1 MHKIFDKTQKA
12 RWLYYPYIMTVSIGY
27 KETETV
33 CFIPEM
39 FEYKGLIMININA
52 NVYILYRKII

>member
-52 NVYILYRKII
+52 NVCII